1 MEPLQIGSQV
11 LNQAAILAAQRLHVN
26 PETLRPLLTETLK
39 LNIMSQCNQ
48 QLEAISRLNQQ
59 HNLTPETI
67 LQHVTDV
74 MVNLFSQELK
84 SKMAVPAQ
92 NLYPNFQQPMGM
104 QPMQNFQQPM
114 MGYPQPM
121 MGYPQQQPMMGYPQQ
136 QLQLQ
141 QLAQQ
146 QQLAQLA
153 QQNQLLMQQLAQQQT
168 PTQQTPTNFAGSP
181 SNVIA
186 NQTANYPKLATTTP
200 AQPVMPPNEPS
211 AAPVEEPKVTYHVP
225 KRLENSDDQ
234 LSDDELTVIWHQD
247 QNFQSELITVF
258 TGESKRPT
266 NNLFQLLGLLQA
278 ELPLTGKHFIHLKYH
293 PYLILDASEEQCQE
307 IAENV
312 QDKLKSCSKF
322 TTKDY
327 NDLMT
332 IFSELVSK
340 AMTELQQAILRQ
352 LRIAVLSGMELNNYP
367 EIYNRYQQ
375 LPLKGRELFE
385 SWSDLKRCVTFSS
398 QNKFETLQ
406 ELNEWSDYISKLIL
420 YALRSIFGD
429 DLDITTSKTNERR
442 CRLDLPAQHLVYS
455 NLTLFRP
462 TTRIATGCVTIN
474 KAQYQEFQADTCYYL
489 CYELAKMLAAPEPV
503 QYYLPLKDTVF
514 SQGWLCNATERLR
527 LVPDFYCN

>member
-114 MGYPQPM
+114 MGYPQ
-121 MGYPQQQPMMGYPQQ
+121 Q

-200 AQPVMPPNEPS
+200 AQPVMPPSEPP

-225 KRLENSDDQ
+225 KRLEDSDGQ

-258 TGESKRPT
+258 TGESKQPT

-278 ELPLTGKHFIHLKYH
+278 KLPLTGKHFIHLKYH

-307 IAENV
+307 ITVNV

-340 AMTELQQAILRQ
+340 AMTEL
-352 LRIAVLSGMELNNYP
+352 
-367 EIYNRYQQ
+367 
-375 LPLKGRELFE
+375 
-385 SWSDLKRCVTFSS
+385 
-398 QNKFETLQ
+398 
-406 ELNEWSDYISKLIL
+406 
-420 YALRSIFGD
+420 
-429 DLDITTSKTNERR
+429 
-442 CRLDLPAQHLVYS
+442 
-455 NLTLFRP
+455 
-462 TTRIATGCVTIN
+462 
-474 KAQYQEFQADTCYYL
+474 
-489 CYELAKMLAAPEPV
+489 
-503 QYYLPLKDTVF
+503 
-514 SQGWLCNATERLR
+514 
-527 LVPDFYCN
+527 